1 MRGWFKKVV
10 VAGLLIV
17 MAVPVLPM
25 KTEAA
30 PYVSQNN
37 NRVEWNFNT
46 DWLFFNSNVPN
57 GQAPDLDE
65 SGAAQVNLPHSNSD
79 IELFDVTPPEWQTV
93 NWYRRHFSIADTYA
107 GRRVSV
113 EFQGAG
119 QINKVYVNGKL
130 AGEGRGIHTSF
141 TVDITDY
148 IKFGN
153 FDNVIAVQVD
163 NQPHAN
169 TMPYQGDFYSFG
181 GIHGDVKL
189 HMTDPVYAALPYYV
203 TTPNS
208 GGGVNVTGSVN
219 IRNENPSSR
228 DAVVKA
234 SLVDATGEV
243 VAVSEQTVTVGARA
257 ETRFDFVQQVANPH
271 LWTIDDPYLY
281 KMKVQTRIGSSY
293 VDELSTNIGLKWVA
307 ITGDSTNK
315 TSKFFLNGVETK
327 LIGYNKHNQQPY
339 LGNSG
344 PNRLQRKDARMLKFE
359 LGANVV
365 RTSHYTTDPEFLDEA
380 DKIGL
385 LVEEEA
391 FGMNTLNDVQKPLF
405 EQSLSSMVYRD
416 RNHASIFMWSVVP
429 NETLTIGPWHAQ
441 LNAMVKSIDPSR
453 PTVQEMVHGDYEQ
466 IADVYSSHNYAPPG
480 QAVSPKKFPHW
491 IGEYNNSLGSSFVV
505 PGDSEGRKLKQLL
518 DDASKFQT
526 FYSSPQIAGLLHW
539 ESFGY
544 ITPLVNDQFGKS
556 VNEYRAAG
564 VTGPYRDALNKYWL
578 GYFYQ
583 SQMDRS
589 VVGDVLHIASEWKKD
604 SNKKE
609 FYVISNAATVELF
622 HNGTSLGKIA
632 PNYVTSSKQ
641 GMFKFTL
648 SQDLVWSP
656 SSILEARSYDANDNL
671 LKTDKRFAST
681 YDGAASL
688 KLNATTGNEI
698 AADGSDVAWLIP
710 ELLDANGQRA
720 YYGDANVRIKE
731 LSGPGE
737 SVFTSSSR
745 SETLQMTDGLTG
757 FYVQSK
763 LRQTGA
769 VKVKVEADLG
779 ATVNDSVYGAGA
791 GQFTFAGSGWT
802 VQTGQTGRFNGDEH
816 VVSTGVA
823 GDTYAEMTFTGTQ
836 IRVYGTKARN
846 MGIATVEINDQAA
859 GSIDFFSNY
868 GEVPSQLVYTSPE
881 MAYGTHKIRISY
893 TGQMHSRPD
902 LNEQAATGAGIN
914 IDRVKIM
921 DGQYELVSNEIALN
935 AVPMSDTVVP
945 KPAAGA
951 PKAEVFSASV
961 VFQAEQAARATG
973 AVVASAE
980 TGFNGTGY
988 VDMKNTQGYV
998 EWTVPVTQSGRYP
1011 LQFRYK
1017 NTGVDRKA
1025 DLSVNG
1031 SVVAAKLSFMET
1043 GTAGAGD
1050 SPWGVVTT
1058 TQYLKAGINKI
1069 RLAATGSS
1077 VTHMDQLEV
1086 LGLPQPPSAPS
1097 PQQVVLQAEN
1107 GTFNTSASVKNLGSG
1122 WTGSGFVNFNNAPG
1136 YVQWNTTIPA
1146 AGDYLIDIAYAYGSA
1161 GSTTAKLIIDGA
1173 AVTPDISF
1181 PSTGSWNAAWG
1192 KAQVTVP
1199 LTAGAHTIKLETV
1212 GSYYVNLDSITAT
1225 EVTVPPTPELFD
1237 AALQAETAARSVGTV
1252 GSLGTG
1258 WNGTGFINFSGGE
1271 GYVEWTADVPE
1282 SNYTLRFRYAN
1293 GSSNRPMKLLIDG
1306 KEASGSLAFPGTG
1319 HWNQN
1324 WSEVTFT
1331 ADLSKGAHK
1340 IRLVTTGTSG
1350 VNLDQLRI
1358 KEN

>member
-1 MRGWFKKVV
+1 MKKWMGKILIT
-10 VAGLLIV
+10 GLLASLAI
-17 MAVPVLPM
+17 PVIAP
-25 KTEAA
+25 KAEAA
-30 PYVSQNN
+30 PYQNENN

-46 DWLFFNSNVPN
+46 DWLFFNSNMPN
-57 GQAPDLDE
+57 GQSPNLDE
-65 SGAAQVNLPHSNSD
+65 SGAAQVNLPHSNSEL
-79 IELFDVTPPEWQTV
+79 ELFDVTPSEWQTV
-93 NWYRRHFSIADTYA
+93 NWYRRHFSLADTYA
-107 GRRVSV
+107 GRRVSI

-148 IKFGN
+148 VKFGN
-153 FDNVIAVQVD
+153 YDNVIAVQVD
-163 NQPHAN
+163 NQPHEN

-189 HMTDPVYAALPYYV
+189 QMNDPVYATLPYYV

-208 GGGVNVTGSVN
+208 GGGVKVTGSVN

-234 SLVDATGEV
+234 SLVDAAGQV
-243 VAVSEQTVTVGARA
+243 VAVSEQTVTVGARV
-257 ETRFDFVQQVANPH
+257 ETKVDFVQNIANPR

-281 KMKVQTRIGSSY
+281 QMKVQTRIGSAY

-307 ITGDSTNK
+307 ITGDSTSQ

-344 PNRLQRKDARMLKFE
+344 PNRLQRKDARMLKYE

-429 NETLTIGPWHAQ
+429 NETLTIGPWHSQ
-441 LNAMVKSIDPSR
+441 LNALVKSIDPSR
-453 PTVQEMVHGDYEQ
+453 PTVQEMVGGGYEQ
-466 IADVYSSHNYAPPG
+466 VADVYSSHDYSPPSAG
-480 QAVSPKKFPHW
+480 FNTDKFPHW

-505 PGDSEGRKLKQLL
+505 PGDSEARKLKQLL
-518 DDASKFQT
+518 DDATKFQT
-526 FYSSPQIAGLLHW
+526 FYSSPKIAGLLHW

-544 ITPLVNDQFGKS
+544 ITPLVYDQFGKS
-556 VNEYRAAG
+556 VNNYRAAG
-564 VTGPYRDALNKYWL
+564 VTGPYRDSLNKYWL

-583 SQMDRS
+583 SQMAPS
-589 VVGDVLHIASEWKKD
+589 VVGDVLHIASEWKSDSGKD
-604 SNKKE
+604 V
-609 FYVISNAATVELF
+609 YVISNAAKVELLK
-622 HNGTSLGKIA
+622 NSQSLGTIA
-632 PNYVTSSKQ
+632 PNYVTNAKQ
-641 GMFKFTL
+641 GMFKFTNV
-648 SQDLVWSP
+648 DWSAG
-656 SSILEARSYDANDNL
+656 SVLEARSYDNNNNL
-671 LKTDKRFAST
+671 IKTYQRFASS
-681 YDGAASL
+681 YDGAVSL
-688 KLNATTGNEI
+688 KLNASTGNGI
-698 AADGSDVAWLIP
+698 VADGSDVAWIIP

-720 YYGDANVRIKE
+720 YYGDANLRIKE
-731 LSGPGE
+731 ITGPGE
-737 SVFTSSSR
+737 TIFTTPSR
-745 SETLQMTDGLTG
+745 SATLQMTDGLTG
-757 FYVQSK
+757 FYVRSK
-763 LRQTGA
+763 LRQTGT

-779 ATVNDSVYGAGA
+779 TTINNNVYGSGT

-802 VQTGQTGRFNGDEH
+802 VQTGKTGRFNGDEH
-816 VVSTGVA
+816 VVSNGVV
-823 GDTYAEMTFTGTQ
+823 GQTYAEMKFTGTQ
-836 IRVYGTKARN
+836 IRVYGTRAIN
-846 MGIATVEINDQAA
+846 MGIASVMIDGQAA
-859 GSIDFFSNY
+859 GTIDYYSAY

-881 MAYGTHKIRISY
+881 MPYGTHTIRISY
-893 TGQMHSRPD
+893 TGQKHTSTAQLSGKEPTP
-902 LNEQAATGAGIN
+902 TGAGIN

-921 DGQYELVSNEIALN
+921 DGQYELVSNEIQLN
-935 AVPMSDTVVP
+935 SAPMSETTVP
-945 KPAAGA
+945 RPAAGA

-961 VFQAEQAARATG
+961 VFQAEQASRSAG
-973 AVVASAE
+973 AVIATTE
-980 TGFNGTGY
+980 TGFTGTGY
-988 VDMKNTQGYV
+988 VDMKGTQGYV

-1025 DLSVNG
+1025 DISVNG
-1031 SVVAAKLSFMET
+1031 SVVAAKMSFMET

-1058 TQYLKAGINKI
+1058 TQYLKAGLNKI
-1069 RLAATGSS
+1069 RLAS
-1077 VTHMDQLEV
+1077 VGTSTALIDQLEV
-1086 LGLPQPPSAPS
+1086 LGLPQPPAAPT

-1107 GTFNTSASVKNLGSG
+1107 GTFSTGASVKNLGSG

-1136 YVQWNTTIPA
+1136 YVEWNTTIPKT
-1146 AGDYLIDIAYAYGSA
+1146 GDYLIDIAYAYGSG
-1161 GSTTAKLIIDGA
+1161 GSTTAKLIIDGI
-1173 AVTPDISF
+1173 AVNPDISF
-1181 PSTGSWNAAWG
+1181 PSTGNWNTSWG

-1225 EVTVPPTPELFD
+1225 EVTVPPTPQLFD
-1237 AALQAETAARSVGTV
+1237 ASLQAETAARSVGTI
-1252 GSLGTG
+1252 GSAGTG

-1293 GSSNRPMKLLIDG
+1293 GSTNRPMKLLIDG
-1306 KEASGSLAFPGTG
+1306 KEVSASLAFPGTG

-1324 WSEVTFT
+1324 WAEVTFT
-1331 ADLSKGAHK
+1331 VDLSKGTHK
-1340 IRLVTTGTSG
+1340 IRLVTSGSSGT
-1350 VNLDQLRI
+1350 NLDQLRI